1 MLTSVP
7 TLDRVSL
14 KGKVV
19 DAPEILTVIE
29 SIPHLSTYLNAL
41 YKCQYAD
48 FFKVSK
54 SMTPCLTEH
63 VIEGLLTSHSVLVW
77 HLMSLQVLADFS
89 LQAWQVCSAVQHGT
103 PLHAAS

>member
-14 KGKVV
+14 KSKVV

-48 FFKVSK
+48 FFKV
-54 SMTPCLTEH
+54 
-63 VIEGLLTSHSVLVW
+63 GLP
-77 HLMSLQVLADFS
+77 LQFERSTA
-89 LQAWQVCSAVQHGT
+89 HE
-103 PLHAAS
+103 

>member
-14 KGKVV
+14 KSKVV

-48 FFKVSK
+48 FFKV
-54 SMTPCLTEH
+54 
-63 VIEGLLTSHSVLVW
+63 GL
-77 HLMSLQVLADFS
+77 
-89 LQAWQVCSAVQHGT
+89 
-103 PLHAAS
+103 PLHCERSTAHE